1 MKDRYFLG
9 AFLML
14 FRRKEEF
21 FIDLILKKIL
31 MQALLALHSLLME
44 NG

>member
-21 FIDLILKKIL
+21 FIDLKKIL

>member
-21 FIDLILKKIL
+21 FIDLILDSQH
-31 MQALLALHSLLME
+31 MNSE
-44 NG
+44 